1 MVDALKDLQ
10 PSYWKSGN
18 RDAVHFPLSSCKTSF
33 DHDMAEHRYFGVDGA
48 ELEPTGRAPLVFQC
62 TIPFIEGISPGPK
75 EKWTNLYPYGYRYF
89 LSATADR
96 ARGLFNHP
104 ELGEIACRVKSFDS
118 ELNPSGRGG
127 QIVNV
132 TFVETR
138 VPGDQPGAYDDT
150 FDVQGVAA
158 NLNASAANLKLL
170 LPKKEQ
176 EDFDWEKAIREIQS
190 IGDRVTVASARAK
203 GKISNVLARVNAV
216 QDSFDRARDSS
227 TDVDFARRT
236 AQIVNHTV
244 LREVEK
250 VGAAASAAQKI
261 LNQQRRVVN
270 VYLTTSV
277 ASLASIAVTLAVPID
292 DLISLNSAAARS
304 YEVPRGFP
312 IRYYSKVSR

>member
-1 MVDALKDLQ
+1 LSTL
-10 PSYWKSGN
+10 
-18 RDAVHFPLSSCKTSF
+18 PLW
-33 DHDMAEHRYFGVDGA
+33 R
-48 ELEPTGRAPLVFQC
+48 
-62 TIPFIEGISPGPK
+62 
-75 EKWTNLYPYGYRYF
+75 
-89 LSATADR
+89 
-96 ARGLFNHP
+96 
-104 ELGEIACRVKSFDS
+104 
-118 ELNPSGRGG
+118 
-127 QIVNV
+127 
-132 TFVETR
+132 
-138 VPGDQPGAYDDT
+138 PGAYDDT

-216 QDSFDRARDSS
+216 QDSFDRARDSAA
-227 TDVDFARRT
+227 DVDFAKRT